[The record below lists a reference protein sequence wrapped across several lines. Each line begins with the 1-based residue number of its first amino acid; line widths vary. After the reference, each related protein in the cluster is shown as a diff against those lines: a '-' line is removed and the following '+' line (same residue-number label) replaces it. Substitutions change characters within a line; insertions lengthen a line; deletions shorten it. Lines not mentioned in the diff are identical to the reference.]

1 MIYKL
6 MWRRQVIQL
15 VHDVTVRFI
24 TPLENESCYKGQ
36 KLKFMWSLNT
46 LENLASMFD
55 SQLARYSQ
63 INLILTD
70 ETDMTIISNIR
81 HQ

>member
-15 VHDVTVRFI
+15 VHDVTVGFI